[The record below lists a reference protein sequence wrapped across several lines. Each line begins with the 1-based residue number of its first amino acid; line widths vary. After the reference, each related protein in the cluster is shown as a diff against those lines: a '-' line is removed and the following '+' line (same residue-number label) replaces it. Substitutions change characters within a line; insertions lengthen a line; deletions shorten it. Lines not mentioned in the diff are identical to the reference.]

1 MPLITS
7 NYNPPL
13 LFRHGHF
20 STIYNGLIRKVEG
33 LHQVRERIRLSDGDF
48 LDLDWSYATKP
59 SKKVCIIIHGLE
71 GDAQRAYVQGAAK
84 ILSTNSFDVCAI
96 NLRGCSGEPNAMYR
110 SYHSGATEDLVDVI
124 DHLLEMDRH
133 SQIYLY
139 GFSLGGNLLLK
150 YLGEN
155 ELIPSTIV
163 AAAAIS
169 VPCQLADSL
178 GQLLQFKNILYAN
191 RFKGNLIEKLKIKKE
206 FFPDKIAK
214 HDIKKVK
221 TLKDFDDIYTSK
233 AHGFANAMDYY
244 AKSSC
249 LQFLP
254 SIAVP
259 CLIVNAAND
268 SFLGEACY
276 PVKEAEENKNLHLE
290 IPKYGGHVGFH
301 GPRNTTYTELRSL
314 DFFRTFEG

>member
-1 MPLITS
+1 MPQIS
-7 NYNPPL
+7 SKYNPPL
-13 LFRHGHF
+13 LFRHSHF
-20 STIYNGLIRKVEG
+20 STIYNGLFRKVTG
-33 LHQVRERIRLSDGDF
+33 LTQVRERIRLSDGDF
-48 LDLDWSYATKP
+48 MDLDWSYCAHP

-84 ILSTNSFDVCAI
+84 ILSADSFDVCAI
-96 NLRGCSGEPNAMYR
+96 NLRGCSGVPNERYR
-110 SYHSGATEDLVDVI
+110 SYHSGATEDLQDVI
-124 DHLLEMDRH
+124 AHILEMENY

-139 GFSLGGNLLLK
+139 GFSLGANLLLK

-155 ELIPSTIV
+155 EGIPKVIK

-178 GQLLQFKNILYAN
+178 TQLLAFKNVLYAR
-191 RFKGNLIEKLKIKKE
+191 RFKGNLIEKLKIKEE

-214 HDIKKVK
+214 QDIKRVR

-233 AHGFANAMDYY
+233 AHGFKDAMDYY

-254 SIAVP
+254 SIVVP

-268 SFLGEACY
+268 TFLGEACY
-276 PVKEAEENKNLHLE
+276 PVKEAEHSKYLHLE
-290 IPKYGGHVGFH
+290 IPKYGGHVGFY
-301 GPRNTTYTELRSL
+301 GDRNITYTEQRSL
-314 DFFRTFEG
+314 DFFNTLV